1 MGDLRSHAAAALS
14 DVPAATEQCKS
25 AGPRKVRHRSHAK
38 CPPTPH
44 LARAPGMSTATANSG
59 VSDRIVSPR
68 AKALSAIKQRPRP
81 GSSRMHTPGGGGGG
95 DHGSCELGE
104 GGPEGSRRLFFCSK
118 AAARNSEG
126 ARDMPTRGGARHSR
140 HTFFKE
146 EIRQNFIARARRV
159 YQHVSFREAGASGC
173 E

>member
-1 MGDLRSHAAAALS
+1 MGDLRSHAAAAFS

-126 ARDMPTRGGARHSR
+126 ARDMPTRAARVKR
-140 HTFFKE
+140 FDK
-146 EIRQNFIARARRV
+146 RRNSIEFYSSCSACIPTRV
-159 YQHVSFREAGASGC
+159 LP
-173 E
+173 